1 MLGARYMDARHDDAS
16 RYSADLGL
24 PTIAQDVGPRPFRLP
39 RGGRSPSIGTM
50 SDDTVIP
57 DDKDWTWVLTHPCA
71 ECGFDPARPV
81 TEHLAT
87 LEGHVLRWRDVL
99 VRPDVRERPA
109 PGTWSPLEYAC
120 HVRDVLDVM
129 ASRALNIRE
138 EDTPT
143 FPGWDQDAAAV
154 QKDYAHARPLVV
166 ADEIVERADWF
177 AQAYAAV
184 RDDEWERRGRR
195 GAGADFTLRTLG
207 LYTAHELVHHA
218 HDVGA

>member
-1 MLGARYMDARHDDAS
+1 MPS
-16 RYSADLGL
+16 R
-24 PTIAQDVGPRPFRLP
+24 
-39 RGGRSPSIGTM
+39 GRRSSIGTM
-50 SDDTVIP
+50 ADDTARDDTVTP
-57 DDKDWTWVLTHPCA
+57 DDKDWTWVLARPCG
-71 ECGFDPARPV
+71 ECGFDPALPV

-87 LEGHVLRWRDVL
+87 LDEHVRRWRDVL
-99 VRPDVRERPA
+99 LRPDVAVRPA

-154 QKDYAHARPLVV
+154 EKDYANARPLAV
-166 ADEIVERADWF
+166 ADEVAERATWF
-177 AQAYAAV
+177 AQAYADV

-195 GAGADFTLRTLG
+195 GDGADFTLRTLG